1 MKKNKQKKKGPRY
14 ARQRT
19 SYSCGPTAL
28 INLGKWLGYRF
39 SIKEHHDQ
47 FVGLSQTTP
56 IMGTSITNFD
66 KSVRRLFG
74 RSAVIKKRRLP
85 SYASIIGHLRCKNC
99 AVVLLYWRPDNDYG
113 RNARDAIIG
122 HYTLV
127 VPDESG
133 KGVVCIND
141 SITQTSVIRTKEEI
155 KARLRFIRKN
165 RFEDAFV
172 WFIQG

>member
-1 MKKNKQKKKGPRY
+1 MKKNKRMKVPRY
-14 ARQRT
+14 TRQRT

-39 SIKEHHDQ
+39 SIKKHHDQ
-47 FVGLSQTTP
+47 LVGLSRTTP

-66 KSVRRLFG
+66 KAVRRLFG
-74 RSAVIKKRRLP
+74 SVAVIKKRRLP
-85 SYASIIGHLRCKNC
+85 TYASIIGHLRCKNC
-99 AVVLLYWRPDNDYG
+99 AVVLLYWRPDDDYG

-127 VPDESG
+127 LPDESG
-133 KGVVCIND
+133 DGVVCIND
-141 SITQTSVIRTKEEI
+141 SRVSTSVIRSSEEI
-155 KARLRFIRKN
+155 KSRLRFIRKN